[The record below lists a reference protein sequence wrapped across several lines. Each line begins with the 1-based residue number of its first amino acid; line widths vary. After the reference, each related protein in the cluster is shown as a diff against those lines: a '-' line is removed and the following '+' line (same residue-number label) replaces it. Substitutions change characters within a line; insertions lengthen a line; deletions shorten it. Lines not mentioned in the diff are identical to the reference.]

1 MKILGIDT
9 SSSNCTVAIAE
20 IDESKKYLDNNF
32 NLIIEKNADDLKTH
46 SQKLMPMIDEAFKES
61 NLTLNNIDAIV
72 SSIGPGSFTGIRIGI
87 ATAKAFVDS
96 KNIKAIACSSLES
109 LAYNEY
115 NNKKENTL
123 YVSLIDAKNENTYF
137 SMYTL
142 NENVLEEKAT
152 MQCDDIR
159 VILDIIKKDL
169 ANINEIVFIGDGAI
183 HYKEIIEN
191 NLVLEN
197 TNITF
202 SNNNVQSAASL
213 IKAGFFKYI
222 NNEYGDTTIL
232 SPLYLRKSQ
241 AERMQDDKK

>member
-1 MKILGIDT
+1 M
-9 SSSNCTVAIAE
+9 SSFSYYIGLAENAIE
-20 IDESKKYLDNNF
+20 YF
-32 NLIIEKNADDLKTH
+32 N
-46 SQKLMPMIDEAFKES
+46 
-61 NLTLNNIDAIV
+61 
-72 SSIGPGSFTGIRIGI
+72 
-87 ATAKAFVDS
+87 
-96 KNIKAIACSSLES
+96 
-109 LAYNEY
+109 
-115 NNKKENTL
+115 
-123 YVSLIDAKNENTYF
+123 LIDAKNENTYF

-159 VILDIIKKDL
+159 VILDIIKKDM
-169 ANINEIVFIGDGAI
+169 ANINEIVFVGDGAL
-183 HYKEIIEN
+183 HYRDIIEN